1 MIATSFAFA
10 VMPSPPTTLIVLLA
24 AIVPPPVN
32 PAPATTL
39 TEVWSICSFA
49 TNPLKSSC
57 TISPSVVVISLALAV
72 IPVPPTT
79 FSVTAPVAPP
89 PV

>member
-10 VMPSPPTTLIVLLA
+10 VIPSPPTTLIVLLA

-32 PAPATTL
+32 PAPAVTDTVL
-39 TEVWSICSFA
+39 WSMCSFA

-57 TISPSVVVISLALAV
+57 TISLSVVVISLALEKF
-72 IPVPPTT
+72 IMI
-79 FSVTAPVAPP
+79 
-89 PV
+89 